1 MPCTPLETELMQR
14 ALQSIEQMLTGLQGQ
29 ATHQHCLPQDE
40 FTALPFHQSDYRE
53 RPAPSAVYFCLTS
66 ASALLEVSRS
76 LLEQLDVSPTEGH
89 WLGWA
94 KLSEV
99 SKAAGQSAFMASIM
113 LADPGSRR
121 AASGRHEDSWA
132 PTQPCTPR
140 VTPARSHRTSVGT
153 RLKLMLRSLIHPVAA

>member
-1 MPCTPLETELMQR
+1 MQR
-14 ALQSIEQMLTGLQGQ
+14 ALQSIEQMLTGLQYQ
-29 ATHQHCLPQDE
+29 ATHQQCLPGDE
-40 FTALPFHQSDYRE
+40 FTALPFQQTDYRE
-53 RPAPSAVYFCLTS
+53 HPAPSAVYFCLTS

-76 LLEQLDVSPTEGH
+76 LMQQLDVSPTEGH

-113 LADPGSRR
+113 LANPETRL
-121 AASGRHEDSWA
+121 AASGRHEEAWA

-140 VTPARSHRTSVGT
+140 VMPARPRRTPVGT
-153 RLKLMLRSLIHPVAA
+153 RVKTMLRSLIHPAAA